1 MQSWCYV
8 DGTRYILRYL
18 SGKMLNSGKYF
29 YSSSAGTSADR
40 QLTAPELGLAAMTL
54 FLVSSL
60 YSSVLLKLVHD
71 WYVLPD
77 FSHGFLIP
85 FFVGYLVWSRR
96 EKLKGTTLSPSWLG
110 LWLLV
115 PGLALLLLGVLGSEL
130 FLARL
135 SFLLVASGMI
145 WLLAGWPMLAE
156 LRLPLAVCLL
166 AIPIPQ
172 VIFNQIALPL
182 QLLSSWGASAVLP
195 LFHVPVFRE
204 GNIIRLP
211 SISLEVAEACSG
223 IRSLMSLFTL
233 AVLYSYFA
241 ERSTARKWILI
252 ACSVPVAVCAN
263 MLRIVGTGLLVQQRG
278 PEIALGFFHEFS
290 GLLMFLFS
298 LMLLLVLHT
307 VMNAHASRTP

>member
-1 MQSWCYV
+1 
-8 DGTRYILRYL
+8 
-18 SGKMLNSGKYF
+18 
-29 YSSSAGTSADR
+29 
-40 QLTAPELGLAAMTL
+40 MTL
-54 FLVSSL
+54 FLVFSL
-60 YSSVLLKLVHD
+60 YFSVLLKLVHD

-85 FFVGYLVWSRR
+85 IFVGYLVWARSK
-96 EKLKGTTLSPSWLG
+96 KLQEIAVSPTWLG
-110 LWLLV
+110 LWLLL

-145 WLLAGWPMLAE
+145 WLLAGGRMLMA

-172 VIFNQIALPL
+172 VIFNQVALPL
-182 QLLSSWGASAVLP
+182 QLLSSWAASAVLP

-233 AVLYSYFA
+233 AVLYGYFA
-241 ERSTARKWILI
+241 ERSNARRWILI

-278 PEIALGFFHEFS
+278 AEVALGFFHEFS

-298 LMLLLVLHT
+298 LVLLLILHAA
-307 VMNAHASRTP
+307 MNAHARRTA